1 MFKYSALILFCVT
14 TISKLHSQ
22 IVDLDPMQVIS
33 IGEYKP
39 VIVDAT
45 KIADK
50 PVIVDSTKKLKV
62 NGFSINNSKK
72 VATGYDVAPIE
83 AAEMVGEP
91 LTKLYNGLVKIGFGN
106 YTTPYGEAW
115 YNHLRSKDYAYG
127 VRLKH
132 LSSQT
137 NLEDY
142 GFGGFSDNEV
152 SLYGKKF
159 LKEHTLSG
167 NFDYARNV
175 VHFYGY
181 DTSLVDILDNELTIQ
196 RFNLF
201 AANAELKSHY
211 AKAERYNHDVKLNF
225 YNLQDTYKTS
235 ESNFKANG
243 YLQTAVLKETLK
255 INAAV
260 DYYNYKTIQD
270 TVNNTIITLNPN
282 FIATGEKYRASIG
295 VTGVADIFVKSKFY
309 FYPNID
315 LSYNIVDNIIIPYA
329 GASGKLQKN
338 SYKSLTDENP
348 FVLSHLTMNNSN
360 YKYEVFGGLRGTL
373 SSTIAYDLRAAYSS
387 IDNMALYV
395 NDTVS
400 NSVVNANELV
410 ANRFD
415 VIYDDAELLMFKGE
429 ISYQQREKLRIILR
443 GEYYNYKM
451 SIEEKAWYKP
461 QLKFSLSGNYNL
473 RDKIVAKVDLYYIAN
488 QFAKTFVSDTTLST
502 GKRVVAQELKG
513 VFDANIA
520 VEYRYTKKLGFFL
533 TFNNITNFR
542 YYRYNNYPT
551 QRIGFMG
558 GLSYSF

>member
-1 MFKYSALILFCVT
+1 MNKMTIKYFVLILFCAIAT
-14 TISKLHSQ
+14 TKLSSQ
-22 IVDLDPMQVIS
+22 IIDLDPMQVIS

-39 VIVDAT
+39 VIVDAN
-45 KIADK
+45 KIIDK

-62 NGFSINNSKK
+62 NGFNINNSRK
-72 VATGYDVAPIE
+72 VATGYDVEPIE

-91 LTKLYNGLVKIGFGN
+91 LTKLYNGLVKVGFGN
-106 YTTPYGEAW
+106 YKTPYTEVW

-127 VRLKH
+127 LRLKH
-132 LSSQT
+132 LSSQSK
-137 NLEDY
+137 LEDY

-181 DTSLVDILDNELTIQ
+181 NDTLFDLVDKDEATIQ
-196 RFNLF
+196 RFNYF
-201 AANAELKSHY
+201 GATAELKSHY
-211 AKAERYNHDVKLNF
+211 AKAERYNHDVRLNF

-235 ESNFKANG
+235 ESNFKAKG

-260 DYYNYKTIQD
+260 DYYNYKTTMD
-270 TVNNTIITLNPN
+270 TINNTIVTINPN

-295 VTGVADIFVKSKFY
+295 VTAVMDVFVKSKFY

-329 GASGKLQKN
+329 GATGKLQKN
-338 SYKSLTDENP
+338 SYKTLSDENP

-387 IDNMALYV
+387 IDQMAMYV
-395 NDTVS
+395 NDTK
-400 NSVVNANELV
+400 ELM

-429 ISYQQREKLRIILR
+429 VSYQQREKLRIILR

-451 SIEEKAWYKP
+451 AIEEKAWYKP
-461 QLKFSLSGNYNL
+461 QLKFSLTGNYNL
-473 RDKIVAKVDLYYIAN
+473 RDKIVAKVDLYYIDN
-488 QFAKTFVSDTTLST
+488 QFAKTFVSDSTSST
-502 GKRVVAQELKG
+502 GKKVVAQELKG
-513 VFDANIA
+513 VFDANIG

>member
-1 MFKYSALILFCVT
+1 MSSIVTYSQTVLDSMLI
-14 TISKLHSQ
+14 ISVGS
-22 IVDLDPMQVIS
+22 
-33 IGEYKP
+33 YKP
-39 VIVDAT
+39 TITDAN
-45 KIADK
+45 KILDR
-50 PVIVDSTKKLKV
+50 PTINDSTKKLKV
-62 NGFSINNSKK
+62 DGFNINNSRK
-72 VATGYDVAPIE
+72 VVTEYDVNPIE

-91 LTKLYNGLVKIGFGN
+91 LTKLYNGLVKVGFGN
-106 YTTPYGEAW
+106 YKTPYAEAW
-115 YNHLRSKDYAYG
+115 YNHLRSKEYAFG
-127 VRLKH
+127 LRLKH

-137 NLEDY
+137 NVEDY

-181 DTSLVDILDNELTIQ
+181 DTSLVDISDNELTIQ
-196 RFNLF
+196 RFNYF
-201 AANAELKSHY
+201 GANAELKSHY
-211 AKAERYNHDVKLNF
+211 PKPERYNHDVKLNF

-260 DYYNYKTIQD
+260 DYYNYKTALD
-270 TVNNTIITLNPN
+270 TINNTIVTINPN
-282 FIATGEKYRASIG
+282 FIATGERYRASIG
-295 VTGVADIFVKSKFY
+295 VTAVMDVFVKSKFY

-329 GASGKLQKN
+329 GATGKLQKN
-338 SYKSLTDENP
+338 SYKTLTDENP

-373 SSTIAYDLRAAYSS
+373 SSTIAYDVRAAYSS

-395 NDTVS
+395 NDTIS
-400 NSVVNANELV
+400 NTISNANELV

-415 VIYDDAELLMFKGE
+415 VIYDDAELLSIKGE
-429 ISYQQREKLRIILR
+429 ISYQQREKLRISLQ
-443 GEYYNYKM
+443 GEYNNYKM
-451 SIEEKAWYKP
+451 STEQKAWYMP
-461 QLKFSLSGNYNL
+461 QLKFVLAANYNL
-473 RDKIVAKVDLYYIAN
+473 RDKIVAKVALYYIDN
-488 QFAKTFVSDTTLST
+488 QFAKTYESDTTLST
-502 GKRVVAQELKG
+502 EKKVVVQELKG
-513 VFDANIA
+513 VFDVNVG

-533 TFNNITNFR
+533 NFNNITNFR

>member
-1 MFKYSALILFCVT
+1 MSSLVVYSQTVLDSMLI
-14 TISKLHSQ
+14 ISVGS
-22 IVDLDPMQVIS
+22 
-33 IGEYKP
+33 YKP
-39 VIVDAT
+39 TITDAN
-45 KIADK
+45 KILDR
-50 PVIVDSTKKLKV
+50 PTINDSTKKLKV
-62 NGFSINNSKK
+62 DGFSINNSRK
-72 VATGYDVAPIE
+72 VITGYDVNPIE

-91 LTKLYNGLVKIGFGN
+91 LTKLYNGLVKVGFGN
-106 YTTPYGEAW
+106 YKTPYAEAW
-115 YNHLRSKDYAYG
+115 YNHLRSKEYAFG
-127 VRLKH
+127 LRLKH
-132 LSSQT
+132 LSSQSK
-137 NLEDY
+137 LEDY

-181 DTSLVDILDNELTIQ
+181 NDTLFDLIDKDELTIQ

-260 DYYNYKTIQD
+260 DYYNYKTTKD

-282 FIATGEKYRASIG
+282 FIATGERYRASIG
-295 VTGVADIFVKSKFY
+295 VTAVMDVFVKSKFY

-329 GASGKLQKN
+329 GATGKLQKN
-338 SYKSLTDENP
+338 SYKTLTDENP

-373 SSTIAYDLRAAYSS
+373 SSTIAYDVRAAYSS
-387 IDNMALYV
+387 IDNMAMYV
-395 NDTVS
+395 NDS
-400 NSVVNANELV
+400 KEIM

-415 VIYDDAELLMFKGE
+415 VIYDDAELLAIKGE
-429 ISYQQREKLRIILR
+429 VSYQQREKLRILLR
-443 GEYYNYKM
+443 GEYFNYKM
-451 SIEEKAWYKP
+451 SQEQKAWYKP
-461 QLKFSLSGNYNL
+461 QMQFTLSANYNL
-473 RDKIVAKVDLYYIAN
+473 RDKIVAKVDLYYVDN
-488 QFAKTFVSDTTLST
+488 QYAKTFESDSTSST
-502 GKRVVAQELKG
+502 GKKVVAQELKG
-513 VFDANIA
+513 VFDMNVG

>member
-1 MFKYSALILFCVT
+1 MNKQELKYVVLILFCVAT
-14 TISKLHSQ
+14 NAKLFSQ

-39 VIVDAT
+39 VIVDAN
-45 KIADK
+45 KIMDK
-50 PVIVDSTKKLKV
+50 PVVVDSTKKLKV
-62 NGFSINNSKK
+62 NGFNINNSRK
-72 VATGYDVAPIE
+72 VLTGYDVNPIE

-106 YTTPYGEAW
+106 YKTPYGEAW
-115 YNHLRSKDYAYG
+115 YNHLRSKEYACG
-127 VRLKH
+127 LRLKH

-137 NLEDY
+137 TLEDY

-175 VHFYGY
+175 VHAYGY
-181 DTSLVDILDNELTIQ
+181 DTDRFVLIDKDIITIQ
-196 RFNLF
+196 RFNYF

-211 AKAERYNHDVKLNF
+211 AKAERYNHDVKLNY
-225 YNLQDTYKTS
+225 YNLQDSYKTS

-243 YLQTAVLKETLK
+243 YLQTAVLKEVLK
-255 INAAV
+255 VNASV
-260 DYYNYKTIQD
+260 DYYNYKTTLD
-270 TVNNTIITLNPN
+270 TINNTIITINPN

-295 VTGVADIFVKSKFY
+295 VTAVMDVFVKSKFY

-329 GASGKLQKN
+329 GATGKLQKN
-338 SYKSLTDENP
+338 SYKSLSDENP
-348 FVLSHLTMNNSN
+348 FVLSHLSMENTNH
-360 YKYEVFGGLRGTL
+360 KYEVFGGLRGTL
-373 SSTIAYDLRAAYSS
+373 SSTIAYDIRAAYSS
-387 IDNMALYV
+387 VNNFAMYV
-395 NDTVS
+395 NDT
-400 NSVVNANELV
+400 NDIL
-410 ANRFD
+410 ANRFN
-415 VIYDDAELLMFKGE
+415 VIYDEAEILTFKGE
-429 ISYQQREKLRIILR
+429 ISYQLREKLRINLR
-443 GEYYNYKM
+443 GEYFNYKM
-451 SIEEKAWYKP
+451 SLEEKAWYKP
-461 QLKFSLSGNYNL
+461 QMQFSASANYNL
-473 RDKIVAKVDLYYIAN
+473 RDKIVARVDLYYIAN
-488 QFAKTFVSDTTLST
+488 QFAKTYEVNETFT
-502 GKRVVAQELKG
+502 GKKVVAQELKG
-513 VFDANIA
+513 VFDANIG

-533 TFNNITNFR
+533 NFNNITNFR